1 VKQAF
6 KLNNLIKFIF
16 NFGIVCFFIII
27 LIFLYFAKDLP
38 DPNKINEIQRSQST
52 KIYDRTGEI
61 LLYEIYDKERR
72 TIISINELPDYVKNA
87 TIVTEDIDF
96 YHHHGIKFTSLIR
109 ALINNITHQNLSQ
122 GGSTITQ
129 QLIKNIILTNKKSFI
144 RKIQEIILALEL
156 ERKYSKNQI
165 LEFYL
170 NQIPYGS
177 NLYGIESAS
186 QSFFEKPAKNLTIA
200 ESALLAALLKAPSY
214 YSPYGNHKDLL
225 FKRKNEIIK
234 KLYDNNYISKIEY
247 ENALNEQIIIHPPKI
262 DIKAPHFVMYIK
274 EYLENKYGIDFLKIS
289 GLKITTTLDYNL
301 QKKAEEILQKQAAL
315 NDKLYN
321 AKNASM
327 VAIDPK
333 TGQILVMVGSK
344 NYFDIENDGN
354 VNVTLQ
360 PRQPGSA
367 FKPIV
372 YATAFKKGFT
382 PNTIVFDVPTEFS
395 TDSQI
400 SFKPQNYDETTR
412 GPVTL
417 KNALAQ
423 SLNIPSVKVLYLAG
437 IDESINTA
445 ESLGITTLKP
455 RNRFGLS
462 LVLGGGEVK
471 LLELTNAYSAF
482 AQDGKQSP
490 ITGILKIE
498 DANGNILEEFKNN
511 SSQIL
516 DQQIARNINDILSDN
531 EARKPIFGENSYL
544 KLKSRPAAAKTG
556 TTSNYRD
563 AWVIGYTPSLVTG
576 VWVGNNNNKEMKK
589 GGAGISAA
597 GPIWNKFMEEALKD
611 TPIENFIP
619 PEPIITGKAILDG
632 DFANTKIIKLDKLT
646 KLLATEY
653 TPDDYIEEKQYK
665 EVHNILYYVDK
676 NNPRGEAP
684 LHPENDPQ
692 FYNWEEP
699 VLKWVN
705 EQNSKPNSTIKY
717 NLQPPTEYDYIHTK
731 ENKPKI
737 TILEPNQNITI
748 TEKELTIKINVVGT
762 YKIKQVNY
770 LLDNNQLLNTNTY
783 SSYESHLFL
792 PDDIE
797 NGNHF
802 IKIYASDE
810 FGNFNEE
817 NLYFNLQ

>member
-1 VKQAF
+1 M
-6 KLNNLIKFIF
+6 FI
-16 NFGIVCFFIII
+16 
-27 LIFLYFAKDLP
+27 YFAKDLP

-52 KIYDRTGEI
+52 RIYDRTGET

-72 TIISINELPDYVKNA
+72 TIISLTELPDYVKNA
-87 TIVTEDIDF
+87 TIVTEDSDF
-96 YHHHGIKFTSLIR
+96 YNHYGIKLTSLIR
-109 ALINNITHQNLSQ
+109 ALIANITNQNLGQ

-156 ERKYSKNQI
+156 ERKYSKDQI

-177 NLYGIESAS
+177 NLYGIETAS
-186 QSFFEKPAKNLTIA
+186 QSFFGKSAKNLTIA
-200 ESALLAALLKAPSY
+200 ESALLASLLKAPSY
-214 YSPYGNHKDLL
+214 YSPYGSHKDILL
-225 FKRKNEIIK
+225 QRKDSIIK
-234 KLYDNNYISKIEY
+234 KLYDNNLISKTEY
-247 ENALNEQIIIHPPKI
+247 DSALAEKITFYPPKT

-274 EYLENKYGIDFLKIS
+274 EYLEEKYGADFLKIG

-301 QKKAEEILQKQAAL
+301 QKKAEEILQKQADL
-315 NDKLYN
+315 NEKLYD

-327 VAIDPK
+327 VSIDPK
-333 TGQILVMVGSK
+333 TGQILVMIGSK
-344 NYFDIENDGN
+344 DYFDIENDGN
-354 VNVTLQ
+354 VNVSLQ
-360 PRQPGSA
+360 PRQPGSS

-382 PNTIVFDVPTEFS
+382 PNTVVFDLPTEFS

-400 SFKPQNYDETTR
+400 SFKPKNYDEKTR
-412 GPVTL
+412 GPVIL
-417 KNALAQ
+417 RNALAQ
-423 SLNIPSVKVLYLAG
+423 SLNIPSVKTLYLAG
-437 IDESINTA
+437 IDNSINTA

-455 RNRFGLS
+455 RNRFGLA

-482 AQDGKQSP
+482 AQDGKQAP
-490 ITGILKIE
+490 IASILKIE
-498 DANGNILEEFKNN
+498 DMNGNILEEFKES

-516 DQQIARNINDILSDN
+516 DQQVTRNINDILSDN
-531 EARKPIFGENSYL
+531 EARKPVFGENSYL

-563 AWVIGYTPSLVTG
+563 AWIIGYTPSLVTG
-576 VWVGNNNNKEMKK
+576 IWVGNNDDKEMKK

-597 GPIWNKFMEEALKD
+597 GPIWNNFMEEALKN

-619 PEPIITGKAILDG
+619 PEPIITGKEILDG
-632 DFANTKIIKLDKLT
+632 SFANTNIVKLDKIT

-653 TPDDYIEEKQYK
+653 TPTDYIEEKQYK

-676 NNPRGEAP
+676 NNPLGEKP
-684 LHPENDPQ
+684 SHPENDPQ
-692 FYNWEEP
+692 FYNWEQP
-699 VLKWVN
+699 VLEWVN
-705 EQNSKPNSTIKY
+705 KQNSDPNSTTKY

-731 ENKPKI
+731 ENKPRI
-737 TILEPNQNITI
+737 TILEPNQNTTI
-748 TEKELTIKINVVGT
+748 TEKRLKIRLNATGA

-770 LLDNNQLLNTNTY
+770 LLDNNKLLNSNSYFT
-783 SSYESHLFL
+783 YESDLIL
-792 PDDIE
+792 PENTE

-802 IKIYASDE
+802 IKIYVYDE